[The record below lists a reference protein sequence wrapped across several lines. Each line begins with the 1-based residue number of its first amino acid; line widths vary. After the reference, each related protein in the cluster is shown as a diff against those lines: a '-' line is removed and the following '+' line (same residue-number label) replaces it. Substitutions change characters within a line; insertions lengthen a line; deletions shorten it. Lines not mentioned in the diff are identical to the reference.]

1 MCDHATTQLRLAFHV
16 PDDYN
21 LEILP
26 SLTVFLPYIYL
37 ILALYIF
44 NPLIRINLR

>member
-1 MCDHATTQLRLAFHV
+1 MYDRATTQLRLAFHV

-26 SLTVFLPYIYL
+26 SLIVFWPYIFL
-37 ILALYIF
+37 IL
-44 NPLIRINLR
+44 